1 MILPYRARRVLKQI
15 LITLLVLALIA
26 TAVWLCW
33 LLWLQRY
40 VVYTQDGAIL
50 DFNQPLEYPQ
60 NELAAPADPLP
71 TVNIQYGG
79 SVEEDQAQTVLMRF
93 SGYYVDLDTLLSDFD
108 NVSTQLQQL
117 PGGSTVLL
125 DVKSVSSYSYFSTSA
140 GMRAP
145 DFDTA
150 KLDELITVLRSR
162 GYYLIARIPS
172 FQEYRYILADER
184 GRVPD
189 GLPKA
194 GGNGSLWLDSDGP
207 CYWMNPARE
216 GTLSYLIQTIVELRQ
231 LGFSEVVL
239 DDFRFPNT
247 DKISFAGD
255 KQQTLIDTAATLVK
269 TCATDTFCVSFVRS
283 KPDLQL
289 TEGHTRLYLE
299 DASALDLL
307 SLAEQSSFEDPAV
320 HLVYLTASGDTRFDE
335 YCVLRPLDMAQGMT
349 NT

>member
-15 LITLLVLALIA
+15 LITVLVLALIA

-40 VVYTQDGAIL
+40 VRYTQNGAIL

-60 NELAAPADPLP
+60 NQVSAPADPLP

-79 SVEEDQAQTVLMRF
+79 TEDPGQTQTELMRF
-93 SGYYVDLDTLLSDFD
+93 SGYYVTLDTLLSDFD
-108 NVSTQLQQL
+108 NVTQQL
-117 PGGSTVLL
+117 RQLPMGSTVLL
-125 DVKSVSSYSYFSTSA
+125 DVKSVSSYSYFSTGV

-150 KLDELITVLRSR
+150 KLDTLINELRQ
-162 GYYLIARIPS
+162 GGHYLIARIPA

-184 GRVPD
+184 SRVPD
-189 GLPKA
+189 GLPKS
-194 GGNGSLWLDSDGP
+194 GGNGSLWLDGDGP
-207 CYWMNPARE
+207 CYWMNPAKD
-216 GTLSYLIQTIVELRQ
+216 GTMSYLIQTVTELRQ

-247 DKISFAGD
+247 DKISFSGD
-255 KQQTLIDTAATLVK
+255 RQQTLIDAAEKLVN

-283 KPDLQL
+283 KPDLNL
-289 TEGHTRLYLE
+289 PEGHSRIYLE
-299 DASALDLL
+299 DVSVLDTL
-307 SLAEQSSFEDPAV
+307 SLAEQSGFEDPSV
-320 HLVYLTASGDTRFDE
+320 RLVFLTDSGDTRFDE
-335 YCVLRPLDMAQGMT
+335 YCVLRPLDMAGA
-349 NT
+349 